1 MIDRTLFLPV
11 YYLSSLIENALL
23 GYDHFFD
30 FCLNALLHLFPLSNS
45 WCCVGIFM
53 RGQLFLWNV
62 GCLELDSMSEG
73 EQGMLRVV
81 DLKSSQM
88 IGLYLL

>member
-1 MIDRTLFLPV
+1 
-11 YYLSSLIENALL
+11 
-23 GYDHFFD
+23 
-30 FCLNALLHLFPLSNS
+30 
-45 WCCVGIFM
+45 M

-62 GCLELDSMSEG
+62 GCLELNSLSEE

-81 DLKSSQM
+81 DLISRQM